1 MSQTTTW
8 RALAALAVV
17 GGLLAVLL
25 SFGGSTATAANPHP
39 DYLVNIIGV
48 DNGKHADMTDS
59 RRRTIFVD
67 LYGPSKINLVEG
79 EFEVRDGNATKGS
92 PAVLALPDPD
102 VDGDGEL
109 DGIYSVSVRALGTP
123 GGAANVATCAELID
137 ELEASLTGRNR
148 KSVVDDAAYCT
159 FEEKSVN
166 LERKNGQP
174 TWGDV
179 TEELLTITLEVEFHN
194 EAGDLIGI
202 QELTIPLFDD
212 RLESQFWE
220 YTNDGLHLVQ
230 VRFTLTGSTD

>member
-1 MSQTTTW
+1 MSRTTCW

-25 SFGGSTATAANPHP
+25 SFGGSTATATNPHP

-48 DNGKHADMTDS
+48 DNGKHAEMTDS

-67 LYGPSKINLVEG
+67 LHGPSKINLVEG
-79 EFEVRDGNATKGS
+79 DFEVRDGNATKGS

-109 DGIYSVSVRALGTP
+109 DGIYSVSARALGSP
-123 GGAANVATCAELID
+123 GGAANIATCAELID
-137 ELEASLTGRNR
+137 ELEVALTGRNR
-148 KSVVDDAAYCT
+148 KSAVDEHAYCT

-166 LERKNGQP
+166 LERKNGKP
-174 TWGDV
+174 MWDDV
-179 TEELLTITLEVEFHN
+179 TDELLTITIEIELHS
-194 EAGDLIGI
+194 EAGNVIGI

-220 YTNDGLHLVQ
+220 YTNDGLRLVQ
-230 VRFTLTGSTD
+230 VRFTLAGSTN